1 MKSLVHRLTWASW
14 VFLIVLALSGVYG
27 AQQQI
32 SSGTLHVV
40 CDSGCAAGTLGQTT
54 MAASQPVTIAS
65 NQSALAVTLASA
77 PTTAVTG
84 TFWQATQPVSAIDG
98 GVVTI
103 GANADAAVGDATGT
117 VNSHLRQIAKTLG
130 ASVAVTL
137 GTAPALV
144 NGVANV
150 GFVRSVPSS
159 CTQSTTFTS
168 STVGVAITAGTSIT
182 STTTCLTVLYV
193 NNITNS
199 AAMFRFQDKTGTPII
214 WVGGNADFSIAPN
227 SSVAFPGLAGV
238 TLTGGATAIAGTAA
252 ALNMQV
258 SGLQ

>member
-1 MKSLVHRLTWASW
+1 MKSIMKRLTWVSW
-14 VFLIVLALSGVYG
+14 TGLIVLALSGVYG

-32 SSGTLHVV
+32 SSGTLHVI
-40 CDSGCAAGTLGQTT
+40 CDSGCAAGTPGQTT
-54 MAASQPVTIAS
+54 MSASSPVVIAS
-65 NQSALAVTLASA
+65 DQSAVAMKSADGTQVTL
-77 PTTAVTG
+77 
-84 TFWQATQPVSAIDG
+84 
-98 GVVTI
+98 

-117 VNSHLRQIAKTLG
+117 VNAHLRQIAKTLG
-130 ASVAVTL
+130 SSVAVSL
-137 GTAPALV
+137 ATAPALV
-144 NGVANV
+144 TSTASI

-159 CTQSTTFTS
+159 CTQATTFTS
-168 STVGVAITAGTSIT
+168 STVGVATAAGTSVT
-182 STTTCLTVLYV
+182 STTTCLTVLFV

-199 AAMFRFQDKTGTPII
+199 AVTFRFQDKTATPII

-238 TLTGGATAIAGTAA
+238 TLTGGATAIAGTGS